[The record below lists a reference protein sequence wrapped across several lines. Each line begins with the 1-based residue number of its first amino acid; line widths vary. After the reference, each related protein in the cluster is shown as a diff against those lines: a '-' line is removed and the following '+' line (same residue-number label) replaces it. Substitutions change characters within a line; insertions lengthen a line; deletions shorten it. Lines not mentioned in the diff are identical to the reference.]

1 MGSNELESL
10 CWERDHPVVGDQI
23 PGLQRPMHLGEV
35 IQFRVFRKVKP
46 KWLLV
51 SLLLAIILLGLW
63 VTHASTVTLVPYE

>member
-1 MGSNELESL
+1 M
-10 CWERDHPVVGDQI
+10 
-23 PGLQRPMHLGEV
+23 